1 MISNKIIKTVPMIT
15 PHIPSESKFSA
26 THKGG

>member
-15 PHIPSESKFSA
+15 PHLPSESKVLA
-26 THKGG
+26 MHKCG